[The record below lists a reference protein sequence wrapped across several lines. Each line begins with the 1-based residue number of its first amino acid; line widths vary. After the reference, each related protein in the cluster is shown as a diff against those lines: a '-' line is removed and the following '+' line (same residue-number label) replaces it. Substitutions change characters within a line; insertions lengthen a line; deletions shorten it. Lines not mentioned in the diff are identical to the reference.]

1 MQADLKLHLGI
12 GIGPVNN
19 ISPPSLLLLAPGLE
33 RRPGQTTTHAA
44 WPIAIACIAVNQ
56 RGP

>member
-1 MQADLKLHLGI
+1 MQADLKLRLGI
-12 GIGPVNN
+12 GIGRSITSP
-19 ISPPSLLLLAPGLE
+19 PPSLLLLAPGLE
-33 RRPGQTTTHAA
+33 RRPGQTTPHAA